1 MESEKIAGKSVQ
13 FVQKQLTSFV
23 DLDGDVNR
31 GLLARHLLAEVLVEL
46 ELLRSVL
53 EVIRVHVVDLREGQS
68 GVVVVTLD
76 GVAHGGLQILKS
88 QGFMN
93 VMTTNAI

>member
-1 MESEKIAGKSVQ
+1 MESEKNAGKSVQ

-31 GLLARHLLAEVLVEL
+31 GLLARHLLAKVLVEL

-76 GVAHGGLQILKS
+76 GVAHCGLQILKS
-88 QGFMN
+88 QDFVN
-93 VMTTNAI
+93 DD